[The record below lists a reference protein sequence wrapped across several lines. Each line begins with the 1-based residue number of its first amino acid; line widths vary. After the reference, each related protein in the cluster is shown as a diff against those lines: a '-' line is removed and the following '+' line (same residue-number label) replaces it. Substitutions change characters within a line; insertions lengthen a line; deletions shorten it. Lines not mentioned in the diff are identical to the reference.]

1 MVEVK
6 TGRIWKKIIGEKG
19 LYSLELQDGK
29 YYMLNSYVHSR
40 DFSAEIYRFEE
51 VEIVD

>member
-1 MVEVK
+1 MVKVK
-6 TGRIWKKIIGEKG
+6 TGRIWKKIIGDKG
-19 LYSLELQDGK
+19 LYSPQLQDGK

-51 VEIVD
+51 VEIYD

>member
-1 MVEVK
+1 MVKIK
-6 TGRIWKKIIGEKG
+6 TGRRWKQEIGEKAF
-19 LYSLELQDGK
+19 YSPELQDGK

-40 DFSAEIYRFEE
+40 DFSVEIYRFEE